1 LRITKIENQK
11 KRPGRKNIY
20 TDGKF
25 LTGVSTETLTRLAL
39 RTGDAISP
47 NQLNTLQTSEGLLK
61 AKNAA
66 LRLLATRPRTEHEI
80 RARLHRKNVPDI
92 HIDQVTSELKAAGML
107 NDAEFAR
114 MYVRNALALKPSG
127 IQRLRQKLRLLGV
140 ERETVEDALR
150 EYAQDVDLGAEA
162 MKAARQYLQ
171 RHRSEQAAAD
181 PLRLK
186 RKLTA
191 FLARRGFAW
200 DEISAT
206 VQRVL
211 SGDPEEEHE

>member
-1 LRITKIENQK
+1 MRITKIENQK
-11 KRPGRKNIY
+11 KHSGRKNIY
-20 TDGKF
+20 ADGKF
-25 LTGVSTETLTRLAL
+25 LTGVSTETLARLAL

-47 NQLNTLQTSEGLLK
+47 DQLKTLQTSEELLK

-80 RARLHRKNVPDI
+80 RARLRRKNVPDI
-92 HIDQVTSELKAAGML
+92 QIDRVTSELEAAGML
-107 NDAEFAR
+107 NDEEFAR

-140 ERETVEDALR
+140 ERETVEDVLR
-150 EYAQDVDLGAEA
+150 EYDQDVDLEAEA

-171 RHRSEQAAAD
+171 RHRSGQAAAD
-181 PLRLK
+181 RLRLK
-186 RKLTA
+186 KRLTA

-200 DEISAT
+200 DEISST
-206 VQRVL
+206 VQRAL
-211 SGDPEEEHE
+211 NGDPEEEHE